1 MLSGGRFQFMFHW
14 WNGPTTSSAN
24 KKPYTMWKQQPLF
37 PSGFFTTGPRGF
49 TSQCVGYVPS
59 IMGKPEVNFSIADHP
74 PTELRRV
81 ESYVFWKIEMGSGVR
96 TEIFRPLC
104 NTRVRE
110 AATLTSEGSEHWMF
124 CDSSRKPDDSARCSR
139 HSLEECGVSSL
150 PRPSKQF
157 RRST

>member
-1 MLSGGRFQFMFHW
+1 MFARR
-14 WNGPTTSSAN
+14 SAN
-24 KKPYTMWKQQPLF
+24 RHRITGNPYLNDWI
-37 PSGFFTTGPRGF
+37 R
-49 TSQCVGYVPS
+49 V
-59 IMGKPEVNFSIADHP
+59 ADHP

-81 ESYVFWKIEMGSGVR
+81 ESYVFWKIEMRSGVR
-96 TEIFRPLC
+96 TEIL
-104 NTRVRE
+104 NTRVRA